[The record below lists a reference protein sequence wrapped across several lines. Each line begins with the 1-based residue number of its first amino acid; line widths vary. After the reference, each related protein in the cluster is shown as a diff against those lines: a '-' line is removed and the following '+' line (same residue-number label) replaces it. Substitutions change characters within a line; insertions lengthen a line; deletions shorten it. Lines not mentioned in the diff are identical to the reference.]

1 MINDYLS
8 QATALLEQAQ
18 KGAEKLL
25 FSPESAFQITIIVLV
40 LMISQAA
47 QGRMRRGFSY
57 LSGQIQISWLS
68 SVIKRLEAVAP
79 PLTAFTLLWVITG
92 FFKEAARPYAM
103 MKVAVSLISVWVV
116 IRFTST
122 YVGNRTLA
130 RWIAL
135 LAWAVAALNILDM
148 LEPTMHQLDA
158 IGVTVGKTKVTMLLV
173 IKGLLTF
180 AALLWGAVAL
190 GAVTERR
197 IYNMTTFTP
206 SLRVLIVKVSRTL
219 FVITAMVLG
228 LNALGIDL
236 TSLAVFSGAIGLG
249 LGFGLQKV
257 VSNFISGIILLLD
270 RSIKPGDVIH
280 IGDTY
285 GWVNALGARYVS
297 LITRDGKEHLI
308 PNELLITER
317 VENWSYSNRDIR
329 IRIPV
334 GISYDSDVRKA
345 LELMTQVAQEHPRI
359 LKNQAINALVTGFG
373 ESSVDLELRAWIDDP
388 ANGIGNITSEIMLG
402 IWDAFH
408 TNGIAFP
415 YRQTDIHIKPDSV
428 IKVVGQE
435 AS

>member
-1 MINDYLS
+1 MKQNEDFLS
-8 QATALLEQAQ
+8 QAMALLEQARQ
-18 KGAEKLL
+18 SVEALF
-25 FSPESAFQITIIVLV
+25 FSPESAVQITVIVLV
-40 LMISQAA
+40 LMIARGLRGWMN
-47 QGRMRRGFSY
+47 QGILH
-57 LSGQIQISWLS
+57 LSGQARVSWLS
-68 SVIKRLEAVAP
+68 SVITRLEAVTL
-79 PLTAFTLLWVITG
+79 PLMAFTLLWLMSG
-92 FFKEAARPYAM
+92 YFREANKPYALI
-103 MKVAVSLISVWVV
+103 KVAVSLLSVWVV

-122 YVGNRTLA
+122 YVGNRTLT
-130 RWIAL
+130 RWIAV
-135 LAWAVAALNILDM
+135 LAWCVAALNILGL

-158 IGVTVGKTKVTMLLV
+158 IGVTVGQTKVTMLLI

-180 AALLWGAVAL
+180 AALLWGAVTL
-190 GAVTERR
+190 GGMTERR
-197 IYNMTTFTP
+197 IHNMTTLTP
-206 SLRVLIVKVSRTL
+206 SLRVLIIKVSRTL
-219 FVITAMVLG
+219 MVIIAFALG

-236 TSLAVFSGAIGLG
+236 TSLAVLSGAIGLG

-317 VENWSYSNRDIR
+317 VENWSYSNCDIR

-345 LELMTQVAQEHPRI
+345 LELMTQVAHEHPRI
-359 LKNQAINALVTGFG
+359 LKNQAINALVIGFG

-388 ANGIGNITSEIMLG
+388 ANGIGNISSELMLG

-408 TNGIAFP
+408 AGGIAFP
-415 YRQTDIHIKPDSV
+415 FRQTDIHIKPDSV

-435 AS
+435 